1 MIKMKLIF
9 TVLLLGIISIS
20 CSTDDDFER
29 GNWIR
34 RSVFDGIPRTNAVSF
49 TIGSKGYMGTGY
61 DGDDYLNDFWEY
73 DIVGNYWVQKADFPG
88 TPRSAAVGFAIE
100 DKGYLGTG
108 YDGDTELDDFWEYDS
123 GTNKWTR
130 KADYAGGI
138 RREAIGFGIANHG
151 YIGTG
156 YDGSNDKKDFFKY
169 NPAEDSWEELSGFGG
184 EKRRSGTYF
193 IIDDLVY
200 IGTGESNGL
209 YKEDFWVFN
218 PETEVFTKKLDLDEE
233 DDYSIMRSRAVGFE
247 QNGLGYIATGYRG
260 GSLANIWEYNPLTDE
275 WEEITALEGV
285 VRQDAVSFST
295 GDQSFVGMGRS
306 ATIYLDDLYELFPQQ
321 EYDDED

>member
-1 MIKMKLIF
+1 MKLIVA
-9 TVLLLGIISIS
+9 TLLLSLVSIS

-49 TIGSKGYMGTGY
+49 NIGSKGYMGTGY
-61 DGDDYLNDFWEY
+61 DGDDYLKDFWEY

-88 TPRSAAVGFAIE
+88 VPRSAAVAFAIGE
-100 DKGYLGTG
+100 KGYLGTG
-108 YDGDTELDDFWEYDS
+108 YDGDIELSDFWEYDS
-123 GTNKWTR
+123 STNTWTR

-138 RREAIGFGIANHG
+138 RREAIGFGIANKG

-156 YDGSNDKKDFFKY
+156 YDGSNDRKDFFKY
-169 NPAEDSWEELSGFGG
+169 NPAEDSWEELFGFGG

-193 IIDDLVY
+193 IINDLVY

-209 YKEDFWVFN
+209 YKDDFWVFD
-218 PETEVFTKKLDLDEE
+218 PESEVFTKKLDLDEE
-233 DDYSIMRSRAVGFE
+233 DDYTIMRSRAVGFE
-247 QNGLGYIATGYRG
+247 QHGLGYIATGYREG
-260 GSLANIWEYNPLTDE
+260 GLSSIWEYHPQVDE
-275 WEEITALEGV
+275 WEEITPLEGV
-285 VRQDAVSFST
+285 MRQDAISFST
-295 GDQSFVGMGRS
+295 GDRSFVGMGRS
-306 ATIYLDDLYELFPQQ
+306 GTIYLDDIYELFPQQ